1 MKMLSSIKYTS
12 CTDDDALR
20 CDAEIV
26 SYQIVVIKETE
37 NYSRRPSS
45 DSFSTRLKYHTE
57 PRCSSTFDESLQ
69 LIDGLSTQPLQ
80 PLYCTVLYCTVLC
93 IILFTVV

>member
-1 MKMLSSIKYTS
+1 MKILLSIKYTS

-20 CDAEIV
+20 CNVIV
-26 SYQIVVIKETE
+26 SYRIVVIKETE

-45 DSFSTRLKYHTE
+45 DSFSTKLKYHTE

-69 LIDGLSTQPLQ
+69 LIDELSTSVK
-80 PLYCTVLYCTVLC
+80 YKSCTNNDNCY
-93 IILFTVV
+93 

>member
-1 MKMLSSIKYTS
+1 MYGGAK
-12 CTDDDALR
+12 
-20 CDAEIV
+20 IV
-26 SYQIVVIKETE
+26 SYRIVVIKETE

-69 LIDGLSTQPLQ
+69 LIDGLSLQPLQ
-80 PLYCTVLYCTVLC
+80 PLYCTVLYCTVLYC
-93 IILFTVV
+93 AMYYTVSAV